1 MADLKVYVAIRPDEF
16 DRLYTPEAQDRLRS
30 LARIELAA
38 GEGRMALP
46 DDVASG
52 YDVVLT
58 SWSTAPFRPEVVRGP
73 RLRLAAHTAGSVRG
87 LFPRTTLE
95 NGLRLTQGGAAA
107 MAPAVAE
114 LSITLV
120 LALLRN
126 LHRHDRELWTSRDW
140 AAARAPELGRSFAA
154 RRVGIVGL
162 SRVGRHFASMA
173 RGLGVTS
180 VAAYDPY
187 ADPASAAAD
196 GVELVGLDELFATC
210 DVISVHAP
218 STDETRHLVGARQLA
233 ALPDGAVVVNTAR
246 SWSVDQDALL
256 REVASGRL
264 LAGLDVFDEEPLPPD
279 SGFLGLP
286 NVIVTPH
293 VAGGTVEARHQQ
305 GDIVVDELGRFAAGA
320 PLRHEVTVDAYDR
333 LA

>member
-1 MADLKVYVAIRPDEF
+1 MTVLKVYVAIRPDEF
-16 DRLYTPEAQDRLRS
+16 DRLYTPQAQERLRS

-38 GEGRMALP
+38 GEGRVALP

-52 YDVVLT
+52 YDAILT
-58 SWSTAPFRPEVVRGP
+58 SWSTAPFQPGTVRGP

-87 LFPRTTLE
+87 LFPRGTLE

-140 AAARAPELGRSFAA
+140 AAAREPELGRAFSA

-173 RGLGVTS
+173 RGLGVAT

-187 ADPASAAAD
+187 ADPASAG

-218 STDETRHLVGARQLA
+218 STDETRRLVGARQLA

-264 LAGLDVFDEEPLPPD
+264 LAGLDVFDEEPLAAD

-305 GDIVVDELGRFAAGA
+305 GDIVVDELARFAAGE